1 MILFALLENIIISLM
16 TVHTLSL
23 TYDVEDRI
31 VLLRTSS
38 RQLLLAVSVTYIY
51 NIYVV
56 DYRYCLVIET
66 H

>member
-1 MILFALLENIIISLM
+1 M

-38 RQLLLAVSVTYIY
+38 RQLLQCLLYIY